1 MAMDL
6 ETVRAFVKVAELAS
20 FTQAAQHLGVSK
32 SRVSLRVRALEAELG
47 THLLQRTTRA
57 VRLAP
62 DGERF
67 LVRARR
73 LLADAD
79 EVAGM
84 FQAPRALRGT
94 LRVDL
99 PVNFARQLVIPRL
112 PEFLAAHPH
121 LEVQLST
128 TDRRVDVV
136 RDGFDCVLRI
146 GALVDSGLVAR
157 RLGALRMV
165 NCASPGYLARHGT
178 PRTLADL
185 DDHVLVHYSAR
196 FGADAPGFEYR
207 DGDRYRERP
216 MRARVT
222 VNAAD
227 AYLAACVAGLGIVQA
242 PRSGMAERLTD
253 GGLVEILPAYTCA
266 PMPVSLVHA
275 HGGNVPQR
283 VRAFMDWLARLLE
296 PHLDRSPRP

>member
-1 MAMDL
+1 MAMNL
-6 ETVRAFVKVAELAS
+6 ESVRAFVKVAELTS
-20 FTQAAQHLGVSK
+20 FTRAADHLGVSK
-32 SRVSLRVRALEAELG
+32 SRVSLRVRALEEELG

-57 VRLAP
+57 VRLSP

-67 LVRARR
+67 LARARR
-73 LLADAD
+73 LVADAED
-79 EVAGM
+79 VAAM

-94 LRVDL
+94 LRIDL
-99 PVNFARQLVIPRL
+99 PVHFARQHVIPRL

-128 TDRRVDVV
+128 TDRRVDLV
-136 RDGFDCVLRI
+136 RSGFDCVLRI
-146 GALVDSGLVAR
+146 GTLADSGLVAR
-157 RLGALRMV
+157 RLGVLRMV
-165 NCASPGYLARHGT
+165 NCASPAYLLEHGT
-178 PRTLADL
+178 PRDLADL
-185 DDHVLVHYSAR
+185 DRHVLVHYSGR

-216 MRARVT
+216 MRAVVT

-227 AYLAACVAGLGIVQA
+227 AYLAACIAGLGIIQA
-242 PRSGMAERLTD
+242 PRIGMAASLAEGT
-253 GGLVEILPAYTCA
+253 LVEILPAFTCA

-283 VRAFMDWLARLLE
+283 VRVFMTWLARLLE
-296 PHLDRSPRP
+296 PHLDRPTTG